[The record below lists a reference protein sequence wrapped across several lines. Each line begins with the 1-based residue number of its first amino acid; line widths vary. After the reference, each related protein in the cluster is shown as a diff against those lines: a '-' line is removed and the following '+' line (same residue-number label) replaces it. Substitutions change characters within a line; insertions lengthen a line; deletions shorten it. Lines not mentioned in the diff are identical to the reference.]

1 MQQTKIVNLDL
12 HRFNSMQSR
21 YRERDE
27 LASRRMADSAFG
39 AAPAGGQAA
48 TLRSASSRR
57 GRLRRPPSELVVDDT
72 FSRQHSETYIV
83 ASSCAPAARAR
94 VSSLFVNLLSSRF
107 RHLQPGY
114 LDMIRLKLEMATG
127 V

>member
-48 TLRSASSRR
+48 TLRSAS
-57 GRLRRPPSELVVDDT
+57 RLETWPSEGRGEAQD
-72 FSRQHSETYIV
+72 
-83 ASSCAPAARAR
+83 P
-94 VSSLFVNLLSSRF
+94 N
-107 RHLQPGY
+107 
-114 LDMIRLKLEMATG
+114 
-127 V
+127 